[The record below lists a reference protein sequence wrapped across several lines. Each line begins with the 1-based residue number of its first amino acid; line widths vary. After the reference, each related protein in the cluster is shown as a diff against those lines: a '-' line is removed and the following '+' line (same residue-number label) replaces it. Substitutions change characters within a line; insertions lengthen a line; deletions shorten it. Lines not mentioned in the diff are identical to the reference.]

1 MHPVDTGG
9 ATVFPIAGLP
19 TGAANIRERLRRQR
33 RSAEPR
39 LTGVSVAKRGN
50 QSMALYELR
59 TYTLQVGKMAELAK
73 LYQEIGMPLLTKR
86 GYDKQLIGFFQADT
100 GTINQIVFVLKFEDD
115 AARRAYW
122 AKVYADPDF
131 LDFASKGRPLL
142 ISQEVKLLLPAPWGP
157 HP

>member
-1 MHPVDTGG
+1 
-9 ATVFPIAGLP
+9 
-19 TGAANIRERLRRQR
+19 
-33 RSAEPR
+33 
-39 LTGVSVAKRGN
+39 
-50 QSMALYELR
+50 MALYELR
-59 TYTLQVGKMAELAK
+59 TYTLQVGKMGELAK
-73 LYQEIGMPLLTKR
+73 LYQEVGMPILTKR

-100 GTINQIVFVLKFEDD
+100 GTINQIVFMLKFEDD
-115 AARRAYW
+115 ADRRAFW